1 MTEFVGSIRQQV
13 KLDAIPPFVR
23 RSAQHPKWRGLYSPS
38 SLPVYLRGVWEIPG
52 LIAWI
57 RALPAMT
64 VTLSARQREMFSHSL
79 WRGTTKLLRRGW
91 ARTIIVFP
99 DDLSDFFRGQDRRNL
114 RTGARGAQRAGF
126 YTQWTSGSDLF
137 DAVAEIAQRRGWRD
151 PLTLEKFV
159 EMAGDPPE
167 KCHAVVV
174 RGADGHADCVNLGVW
189 GDDLFV
195 LRVAFTT
202 TAGHPRWLC
211 FNQLIRELHRRGV
224 RVLVGDQITSLTLG
238 NIEFQ
243 RHVGFEVANL
253 RFT

>member
-1 MTEFVGSIRQQV
+1 MTNFSGPIRVQV

-38 SLPVYLRGVWEIPG
+38 SLPVYLRGIWEIPG
-52 LIAWI
+52 LMAWI
-57 RALPAMT
+57 RSLPIMT
-64 VTLSARQREMFSHSL
+64 IALSARQREAFRHSL
-79 WRGTTKLLRRGW
+79 WRGTTKILRRGW
-91 ARTIIVFP
+91 ARTIILFP
-99 DDLSDFFRGQDRRNL
+99 DDLSDFFGGQDRRNL

-126 YTQWTSGSDLF
+126 YAQWTSGSDLF
-137 DAVAEIAQRRGWRD
+137 DAVAEIVRRRGWRD

-174 RGADGHADCVNLGVW
+174 RGDDGHADCVNLGVW
-189 GDDLFV
+189 CEDLFV

-202 TAGHPRWLC
+202 TEGHPRWLC
-211 FNQLIRELHRRGV
+211 FNQLIRELHLRGV
-224 RVLVGDQITSLTLG
+224 RMLVGDQVTSLTLG

-243 RHVGFEVANL
+243 RHVGFEMVNL